1 MSDKDQRRGWR
12 WQVILAVVLAIGAG
26 VWFAGPQRLGQSLSQ
41 VVGRMSP
48 VTGTTANAARPA
60 PTVAVEVATAR
71 QARTTRDIRA
81 IGSLMSD
88 ETVLVAPEIAG
99 RISEIVFEEGRPVRR
114 GDVILKLDDALTQ
127 AELIQAKARLTLAAA
142 NNDRATTLGRTGAV
156 TGRSQD
162 EAQSA
167 YDTAAAEVSLA
178 ETRLSKQVLK
188 APFDGIVGFRNVSV
202 GSFVNT
208 GVTLVNVE
216 KIDILKVD
224 FKIPEIFLTA
234 IEVGQDIEVE
244 VDPVPDR
251 KFAGKVYAINPM
263 VDVNG
268 RAVSVRAKLDNRDLV
283 LRPGLFARITIKGP
297 KDREVILIPEAA
309 VVPKAGETFVFRVD
323 GGAAI
328 ESRVQLGER
337 SNAEVEVLTGLIEKS
352 VVVTA
357 GQQKLRNG
365 TRIEVVPTAGEAKP
379 AGGAT

>member
-12 WQVILAVVLAIGAG
+12 WQVVLAVVLAIGAG